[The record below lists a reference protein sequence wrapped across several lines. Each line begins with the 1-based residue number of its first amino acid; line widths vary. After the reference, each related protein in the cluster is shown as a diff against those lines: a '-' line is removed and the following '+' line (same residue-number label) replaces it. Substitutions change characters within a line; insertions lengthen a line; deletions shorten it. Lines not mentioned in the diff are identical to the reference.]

1 MRPLSVEQIAN
12 RLQRRGDQR
21 DLDTIKVFITRA
33 IQSGSLAG
41 AYKVNPNRQTSP
53 WLVPAEEVDRWL
65 NAS

>member
-65 NAS
+65 NAG